1 MDWLFDT
8 INWLFYSH
16 GGLNDNSN
24 IKKSRHGK
32 FMYLAKDHT
41 AHKWVCTQVVLLR
54 SFLGCLPLHTMSNS
68 LTDSACKRTISPDRF
83 RQCIDDQK
91 ARSL

>member
-41 AHKWVCTQVVLLR
+41 AHKWERLGLY
-54 SFLGCLPLHTMSNS
+54 SGCLAAELLGVFTSTHYVQQCEPN
-68 LTDSACKRTISPDRF
+68 RF
-83 RQCIDDQK
+83 Y
-91 ARSL
+91 L